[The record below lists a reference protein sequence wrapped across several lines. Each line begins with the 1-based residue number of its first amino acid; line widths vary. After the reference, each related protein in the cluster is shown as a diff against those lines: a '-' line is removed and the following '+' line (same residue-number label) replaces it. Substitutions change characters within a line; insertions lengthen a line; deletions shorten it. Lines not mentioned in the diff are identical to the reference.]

1 MEGRELSG
9 FNISKLSFLN
19 CSKCPYSL
27 SRLSVPSV
35 LTLTY
40 LAACLTVIRE
50 KASFFVNVQFNQIL
64 GNLL

>member
-1 MEGRELSG
+1 MGDREL
-9 FNISKLSFLN
+9 LSFLN
-19 CSKCPYSL
+19 CNKCPYPL
-27 SRLSVPSV
+27 SRLPFPSAFA
-35 LTLTY
+35 LTY